1 MRRASLAWRVSQPL
15 LLSQWLRQSV
25 RLVFWGGAAFSAL
38 VFGCAAQAQAQ
49 VQGQATSTVSGSSPI
64 LAAQAVGGEGVSG
77 RMLAGTCAN
86 CHGTDGRSAGGMP
99 NLAGY
104 SRDAMVASMRAFR
117 GGQRPATIMH
127 QLAKGF
133 TDEQIGLLA
142 EHFAKQTAGN

>member
-1 MRRASLAWRVSQPL
+1 
-15 LLSQWLRQSV
+15 
-25 RLVFWGGAAFSAL
+25 
-38 VFGCAAQAQAQ
+38 
-49 VQGQATSTVSGSSPI
+49 
-64 LAAQAVGGEGVSG
+64 
-77 RMLAGTCAN
+77 MLAGTCAN
-86 CHGTDGRSAGGMP
+86 CHGTDGRSAGGMA

>member
-1 MRRASLAWRVSQPL
+1 MRRTSLAWRLSQPL
-15 LLSQWLRQSV
+15 LSSQWLRQSG
-25 RLVFWGGAAFSAL
+25 RLVFWCGVPFWAL
-38 VFGCAAQAQAQ
+38 FFGCAAHAQ

-64 LAAQAVGGEGVSG
+64 LAAQSGGGDGVSG

-86 CHGTDGRSAGGMP
+86 CHGTDGRSAGGMA